1 MTVSTKFSFTVRSI
15 LDLPEDEGNSVPQS
29 FEADPISNTSFSPW
43 MNLDRI
49 HCSSSDESSP
59 DTTSD
64 DSPNATAE
72 ASSETESEEMK
83 KKKRRVLFSKAQ
95 TYELERRFRH
105 QRYLSAP
112 EREQLAHL
120 LSLTPTQVKI
130 WFQNHRY
137 KMKRARTEG
146 CAPDLGQ
153 AAALRRL
160 VVPVLLGETRAKH
173 FQTCFIG
180 TDRSGCLATSAAA
193 AAPVAHYSPLQDC
206 QRHPSPLSLIP
217 RFQHFTHSVPAPHHF
232 VW

>member
-15 LDLPEDEGNSVPQS
+15 LDLPEDEGNSVPQR
-29 FEADPISNTSFSPW
+29 FEADPISGASYSPW
-43 MNLDRI
+43 MNIDRI
-49 HCSSSDESSP
+49 HCTSSDESTP

-64 DSPNATAE
+64 SPNAMG
-72 ASSETESEEMK
+72 ASLETESEK

-137 KMKRARTEG
+137 KMKRARAEG
-146 CAPDLGQ
+146 ASDLGQ
-153 AAALRRL
+153 AGVLQR
-160 VVPVLLGETRAKH
+160 VMVPVLLRDRKPY
-173 FQTCFIG
+173 QTCFIG
-180 TDRSGCLATSAAA
+180 TERNGCMVASAAPA
-193 AAPVAHYSPLQDC
+193 THYTVQGC
-206 QRHPSPLSLIP
+206 QHPSPLRLIP
-217 RFQHFTHSVPAPHHF
+217 RLQHFTHSAPAPHHF